1 MGKPVRSNFYQKM
14 EENHME
20 ETNVT
25 MTAEEMMISVKRPFL
40 VVKRYLNCHISC
52 GNISLRLDKVNGY
65 MTWRAMTGSTN

>member
-25 MTAEEMMISVKRPFL
+25 MTAAEMQGEPAAKE
-40 VVKRYLNCHISC
+40 KE
-52 GNISLRLDKVNGY
+52 
-65 MTWRAMTGSTN
+65 T